1 MPMICKLT
9 WDLRTNKLT
18 RIKMMVFYFLASST
32 LQNLIKISLPSFLKK
47 GGKILIRR
55 DMTMI
60 SWRSQTWYLVMV
72 WCNKRR
78 LNKRTQM
85 NRSKKR
91 AKISQRKQVRRLS
104 LSPNLVNSSQI
115 KRSRNLR
122 ERPRKRSVRRRRRK
136 VVTIRSQLR
145 MRTTDEIETW
155 LIYRATFWNFKLR
168 LTSYLH

>member
-1 MPMICKLT
+1 
-9 WDLRTNKLT
+9 
-18 RIKMMVFYFLASST
+18 
-32 LQNLIKISLPSFLKK
+32 
-47 GGKILIRR
+47 
-55 DMTMI
+55 
-60 SWRSQTWYLVMV
+60 
-72 WCNKRR
+72 
-78 LNKRTQM
+78 M

-145 MRTTDEIETW
+145 MRTTDEIET
-155 LIYRATFWNFKLR
+155 
-168 LTSYLH
+168 

>member
-1 MPMICKLT
+1 
-9 WDLRTNKLT
+9 
-18 RIKMMVFYFLASST
+18 
-32 LQNLIKISLPSFLKK
+32 
-47 GGKILIRR
+47 
-55 DMTMI
+55 
-60 SWRSQTWYLVMV
+60 
-72 WCNKRR
+72 
-78 LNKRTQM
+78 M

-145 MRTTDEIETW
+145 MRIS
-155 LIYRATFWNFKLR
+155 
-168 LTSYLH
+168 TSEK